1 MNKVIGIIGL
11 GYVGLPLAT
20 LFSKKYKVIGYDI
33 SKKRVNELKKGI
45 DVTNQIPYKKIIKD
59 SINYTYSPELLKNC
73 SIYIVTVP
81 TPLKKNNNPD
91 FSSLKNASKMVAN
104 YLNKGDIVVYE
115 STVFPGATED
125 ICVPILSNS
134 GLKYNS
140 DFTVGY
146 SPERI
151 NVGDS
156 KNKIKNISKIVSASN
171 KPTLNLLFRL
181 YKSVITAKIHRVSSI
196 KVAEATKVVENSQRD
211 INIAF
216 VNEIAMMLNYMDI
229 DTNEVLEAA
238 ATKWNFLKF
247 SPGLVGGHCIGID
260 PYYLAHQA
268 KKFGY
273 SPDLLL
279 TARKVNEEVPN
290 FVTTDIIKKMKEHEI
305 KVNKSKILLLGAT
318 FKENTTDIR
327 NSKALAIANKLVKK
341 KAELTIYDPFIKIKS
356 INNLRISK
364 IYPKNKK
371 FDVIILAVK
380 HKQFKCL
387 SPINFLS
394 KRGFVYD
401 IKSIYKKHAR
411 IYNM

>member
-1 MNKVIGIIGL
+1 M
-11 GYVGLPLAT
+11 
-20 LFSKKYKVIGYDI
+20 
-33 SKKRVNELKKGI
+33 
-45 DVTNQIPYKKIIKD
+45 
-59 SINYTYSPELLKNC
+59 
-73 SIYIVTVP
+73 P

-290 FVTTDIIKKMKEHEI
+290 FITTDIIKKMKEHEI

-394 KRGFVYD
+394 KKGFVYD
-401 IKSIYKKHAR
+401 IKNIYKKHAR

>member
-1 MNKVIGIIGL
+1 MKKLIGIIGL
-11 GYVGLPLAT
+11 GYVGLPLAI
-20 LFSKKYKVIGYDI
+20 LLSKRYKVIGYDI
-33 SKKRVNELKKGI
+33 NEKRVSELKNGVDI
-45 DVTNQIPYKKIIKD
+45 TNQMINKKTIKE
-59 SINYTYSPELLKNC
+59 SLVYTISPDLLKNC
-73 SIYIVTVP
+73 SIYIITVP

-91 FSSLKNASKMVAN
+91 FSSLKNASRMVSKL
-104 YLNKGDIVVYE
+104 LNKGDVVVYE
-115 STVFPGATED
+115 STVFPGATEE
-125 ICVPILSNS
+125 ICVPILSKS

-156 KNKIKNISKIVSASN
+156 KNNLKNIPKIVSASN
-171 KPTLNLLFRL
+171 KTTLNLLFRL
-181 YKSVITAKIHRVSSI
+181 YKSVINAKIHRVSSI
-196 KVAEATKVVENSQRD
+196 KVAEAAKVVENSQRD
-211 INIAF
+211 VNIAF
-216 VNEIAMMLNYMDI
+216 VNEIAMMLNFMDL
-229 DTNEVLEAA
+229 DSNEVLEAA

-260 PYYLAHQA
+260 PYYLAHRA

-290 FVTTDIIKKMKEHEI
+290 FITSELIKKMKEHNI
-305 KVNKSKILLLGAT
+305 KINKSKILLLGAT

-327 NSKALAIANKLVKK
+327 NSKALTIANQLVKK
-341 KAELTIYDPFIKIKS
+341 KAELIIYDPFLKIKS
-356 INNLRISK
+356 IKNLKISK

-380 HKQFKCL
+380 HKEFKSL
-387 SPINFLS
+387 TPVNFLS

-401 IKSIYKKHAR
+401 IKNLFKRHRR
-411 IYNM
+411 IYNL